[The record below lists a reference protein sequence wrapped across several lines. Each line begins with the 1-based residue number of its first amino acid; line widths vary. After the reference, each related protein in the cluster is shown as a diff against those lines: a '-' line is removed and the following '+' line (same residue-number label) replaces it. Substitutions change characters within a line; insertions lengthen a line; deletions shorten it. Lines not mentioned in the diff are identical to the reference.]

1 MNALLE
7 ATVQRVKEH
16 VRPVYDRFPL
26 RFRAPSIYWHTLA
39 LLTESQFWDEDRIK
53 EYEVMQLRRMLQHCA
68 SQVTYYRRSFHRLA
82 FDPSLVRHVSH
93 PTSLRQL
100 DNA

>member
-39 LLTESQFWDEDRIK
+39 LLTESQFWDEDR
-53 EYEVMQLRRMLQHCA
+53 Y
-68 SQVTYYRRSFHRLA
+68 
-82 FDPSLVRHVSH
+82 
-93 PTSLRQL
+93 
-100 DNA
+100 